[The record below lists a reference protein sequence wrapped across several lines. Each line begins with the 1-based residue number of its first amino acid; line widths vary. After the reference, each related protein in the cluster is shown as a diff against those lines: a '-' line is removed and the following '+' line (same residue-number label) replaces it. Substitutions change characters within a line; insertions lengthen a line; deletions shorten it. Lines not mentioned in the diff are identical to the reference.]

1 MKKSSKAEQKEES
14 KAMSKKV
21 EKRRRITGEAEE

>member
-1 MKKSSKAEQKEES
+1 MKKSSKAEQKEEN

-21 EKRRRITGEAEE
+21 EKRKKNYWRN